1 MDRVKVFINSVE
13 VFHQKKVYS
22 DGTERFA
29 SFLASKVRLRL
40 GRRQGH
46 QPARR
51 ASISTSSGLA
61 IIRKHKIQG
70 LKAYKGKLDLEIDL
84 NVVRDRDEN
93 P

>member
-1 MDRVKVFINSVE
+1 MDRAEVFISGVKVF
-13 VFHQKKVYS
+13 YS
-22 DGTERFA
+22 DKVHSDRAERFA
-29 SFLASKVRLRL
+29 SSLASKVRLRL

-51 ASISTSSGLA
+51 ASTSTSSGLA